1 MPAPADA
8 RYVLAVDLGTGGPK
22 VGLVSTR
29 GALAASEHLAVAT
42 RRLPGGGAVQDAG
55 HWWDAVRDAAR
66 RVLGSG
72 AVDPARVVAVSCTG
86 QWASTV
92 PVGEDGVPVGDCLL
106 WLDTRGGRHT
116 REAIGGPVQGY
127 APLPLLR
134 WIRHSAGVPSLGG
147 ADPVGH
153 ILAVER
159 DQPAVAAA
167 TRWYLEPVDY
177 LTMRFTGV
185 AAATHASMAGA
196 WLTDNRALATMD
208 YDPVL
213 VRMAG
218 VPPAKL
224 PPLVPFGSVVGEVL
238 GEVAADL
245 GLPPGVRVVA
255 GTPDLHSAAAGA
267 GALGE
272 HEAHLVV
279 STSSWV
285 SCPVTRKKTDPLRQ
299 IATVPGILPGMRL
312 VANNQESGGRAL
324 EWLRDCLD
332 GDAPGD
338 PTPFDELTALAA
350 TADPG
355 SGRVLFTPW
364 LAGERSP
371 VDDRSARGGFH
382 NLSLRTTRADL
393 VRSVL
398 EGVAFNS
405 RWLARAVERFVGQP
419 LGTVR
424 AVGGGARSDLWCAI
438 YADVLDRPVEQVA
451 DPVLANLRGAALI
464 AAMTLGAVQPGEL
477 RGLVPVAATHRPDPD
492 AVAVYDQLA
501 AEWPALY
508 SAQKRTF
515 ARLARRD
522 PGPAAPAA
530 IPVTG

>member
-159 DQPAVAAA
+159 DQPAVAAV

-196 WLTDNRALATMD
+196 WLTDNRALATMN

-238 GEVAADL
+238 GPVASDL
-245 GLPPGVRVVA
+245 GLPPGVQVVA

-299 IATVPGILPGMRL
+299 IATVPGIAADGYL
-312 VANNQESGGRAL
+312 VADNHDTGGRAL
-324 EWLRDCLD
+324 EWARDTLFTGPPPGYD
-332 GDAPGD
+332 TLTAMAAAVAPG
-338 PTPFDELTALAA
+338 AGGA
-350 TADPG
+350 
-355 SGRVLFTPW
+355 LFTPW
-364 LAGERSP
+364 LSGERSP
-371 VDDRSARGGFH
+371 VADPLARGGFH
-382 NLSLRTTRADL
+382 NLSLRTTRPEL
-393 VRSVL
+393 VRAVL

-405 RWLARAVERFVGQP
+405 RWLSEAVERFVGRRLP
-419 LGTVR
+419 VMRML
-424 AVGGGARSDLWCAI
+424 GGGATSALWCRI
-438 YADVLDRPVEQVA
+438 HADVLDRTIEQVA
-451 DPVLANLRGAALI
+451 DPVYANLRGAALL
-464 AAMTLGAVQPGEL
+464 AGLALGDLAPDEV
-477 RGLVPVAATHRPDPD
+477 RSCVPVAGTFRPDP
-492 AVAVYDQLA
+492 ATRSVYDGRF
-501 AEWPALY
+501 AEFPRLY
-508 SAQKRTF
+508 RAQRGLF
-515 ARLARRD
+515 HRLNGGGR
-522 PGPAAPAA
+522 
-530 IPVTG
+530 